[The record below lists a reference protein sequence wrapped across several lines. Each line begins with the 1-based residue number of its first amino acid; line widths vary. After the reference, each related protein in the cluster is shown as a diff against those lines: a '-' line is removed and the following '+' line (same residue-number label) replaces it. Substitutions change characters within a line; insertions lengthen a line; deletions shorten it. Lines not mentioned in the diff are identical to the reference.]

1 MSQEI
6 AAEEPV
12 DGDWVA
18 IAEAVK
24 ARMAALRLK
33 QLDLATRANVS
44 PATIREITNSPRP
57 RRRYGRTLAALSEAL
72 DWPADHLDAVLT
84 GRDVPPS
91 AAQDD
96 PRVLDELLKLRQEL
110 ETIKRRLDV
119 LERGEAPER

>member
-1 MSQEI
+1 MSQDA
-6 AAEEPV
+6 AAEEPD

-18 IAEAVK
+18 VAEAVK

-72 DWPADHLDAVLT
+72 EWPADHLDAVLT
-84 GRDVPPS
+84 GREAEAS
-91 AAQDD
+91 GDD
-96 PRVLDELLKLRQEL
+96 ANPQVLDQLVTIRREL
-110 ETIKRRLDV
+110 ETIRQRLDA
-119 LERGEAPER
+119 LERAAARDQ